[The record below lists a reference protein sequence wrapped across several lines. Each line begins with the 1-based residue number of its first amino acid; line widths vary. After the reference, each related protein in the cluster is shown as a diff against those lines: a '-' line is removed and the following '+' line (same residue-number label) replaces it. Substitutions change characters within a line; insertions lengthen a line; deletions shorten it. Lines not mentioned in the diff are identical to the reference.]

1 MPIVTMSKERNAL
14 FCPLQEVADAL
25 ERKWSFQIIYEIGNH
40 NKIRFTE
47 LQEELKHISPK
58 TLSVTLKKLEKGY
71 LISKKFF
78 NQMPPKVEYSL
89 NEDGLSLYPI
99 IVSLLKW
106 STSRRNSKIKECL
119 CNNKPAEVA

>member
-1 MPIVTMSKERNAL
+1 MSKESNVL
-14 FCPLQEVADAL
+14 FCPLQEVTDAL

-40 NKIRFTE
+40 DKIRFTE

-58 TLSVTLKKLEKGY
+58 TLSDTLKKLENGY
-71 LISKKFF
+71 LVSKKFF

-89 NEDGLSLYPI
+89 NKDGLSLYPI

-106 STSRRNSKIKECL
+106 STSRDNSKIKECL
-119 CNNKPAEVA
+119 CGKKPAEVA

>member
-1 MPIVTMSKERNAL
+1 MSQETNAL
-14 FCPLQEVADAL
+14 FCPLQEIADVL

-58 TLSVTLKKLEKGY
+58 TLSDTLKKLANGH
-71 LISKKFF
+71 LVSKKFF

-89 NEDGLSLYPI
+89 SADGLSLYPI

-106 STSRRNSKIKECL
+106 SASREHSKIKECL
-119 CNNKPAEVA
+119 SRKKTKELP

>member
-1 MPIVTMSKERNAL
+1 MSKERNAL

-40 NKIRFTE
+40 KKIRFNN
-47 LQEELKHISPK
+47 LQEELIHISPK
-58 TLSVTLKKLEKGY
+58 TLSDTLKKLENGN
-71 LISKKFF
+71 IINKKSF

-89 NEDGLSLYPI
+89 SEDGLSLYPI

-106 STSRRNSKIKECL
+106 SASRESSKIKQCL
-119 CNNKPAEVA
+119 CCNKPPEVQ

>member
-1 MPIVTMSKERNAL
+1 MSKERNAL

-40 NKIRFTE
+40 KKIRFND

-58 TLSVTLKKLEKGY
+58 TLSDTLKKLEIGN
-71 LISKKFF
+71 IINKKSF

-89 NEDGLSLYPI
+89 SEDGLLLYPI

-106 STSRRNSKIKECL
+106 SASRESSKIKKCL
-119 CNNKPAEVA
+119 CFNKPPEVQ